1 MPFSQ
6 SPQYISDRQNGGY
19 HTEVYG
25 RVRNV
30 TSHAMVYRIYHMHQ
44 VVDPLRKA
52 DVILRLRYL
61 QVCDTQG
68 RTTGRLV
75 LPAGSV
81 DSDLHCGGDILS

>member
-1 MPFSQ
+1 
-6 SPQYISDRQNGGY
+6 
-19 HTEVYG
+19 
-25 RVRNV
+25 
-30 TSHAMVYRIYHMHQ
+30 MHQ

-75 LPAGSV
+75 LPAGSD